1 MSEAPPK
8 LYASLTGPLLGLYLP
23 LPFDNPIAARL
34 ALNTSKIKSLW
45 CSVYTRAEAE
55 QSIRDF
61 GGQILPASMA
71 KHLDYDAHELRKA
84 GF

>member
-1 MSEAPPK
+1 MTAQIPK

-23 LPFDNPIAARL
+23 LPFENPIAARL
-34 ALNTSKIKSLW
+34 ALNTSKLKGLW

-55 QSIRDF
+55 RCVRDH
-61 GGQILPASMA
+61 GGQMLPASMA
-71 KHLDYDAHELRKA
+71 KHLDYDTHELRKA